1 MTDTHAAT
9 ELELYINNDAQ
20 LHKAQHAPI
29 LKNLATKKARGEY
42 KHALAVKLFGYLVE
56 SGAKKYAKAFGS
68 PNQPWHKM
76 FDVATR
82 KRVAEELT
90 KSFEAEHALGNY
102 DNLLPKK
109 YQKPEKAAASHARK
123 KVSWKTP
130 ESLKIVWSPVNI
142 AWLALWPGRGRIE
155 DQQVLKIADT
165 DGMHSWLRETYGDPY
180 GRIGASRVHS
190 TMSHVRKKS
199 PAQLNREIAAALGK
213 RRSA

>member
-56 SGAKKYAKAFGS
+56 SGAKKYAREFGS
-68 PNQPWHKM
+68 PGQPWHKM
-76 FDVATR
+76 FDVPTR
-82 KRVAEELT
+82 KAVAEELT

-109 YQKPEKAAASHARK
+109 YQKQAKAPASHHARK
-123 KVSWKTP
+123 AKSMDDYEAEGYAAHTWYLASSPYRQPKIRDAWQRGAWK
-130 ESLKIVWSPVNI
+130 W
-142 AWLALWPGRGRIE
+142 
-155 DQQVLKIADT
+155 QQEQRAKKNMPAPA
-165 DGMHSWLRETYGDPY
+165 H
-180 GRIGASRVHS
+180 ARVKRS
-190 TMSHVRKKS
+190 
-199 PAQLNREIAAALGK
+199 AQLDREIAKAVPSWRGG
-213 RRSA
+213 R